1 MSKYHGLNNT
11 KLLTKSFATDSRQQ
25 RRKRK
30 LTENMARL
38 KRQFAGNTS
47 SGASVWPENMSRRQ
61 RRAIVR
67 DMEPKR

>member
-1 MSKYHGLNNT
+1 MSKYHGLTNT
-11 KLLTKSFATDSRQQ
+11 KLLSKSFATDSRPQKR
-25 RRKRK
+25 RRK
-30 LTENMARL
+30 LVENMDRL

-47 SGASVWPENMSRRQ
+47 SGANVWPENMNRRQ